1 MFPLRDAVR
10 PRSTPYVTWALI
22 LFSLAAF
29 ALSASLQPGLFE
41 SLVLEYGLVPTR
53 LSFANPAGWLKLVT
67 SIFLHGGWFHVISNL
82 WTLFIFGDNV
92 EDRMGHLRF
101 LAFYLASGVVAG
113 LAHVA
118 LAPTSTLPTIGASG
132 AIAGVLGAYFV
143 LYPSARVLTLVPL
156 IFIPWLVEI
165 PAFIYLG
172 IWFLSQLSSVLL
184 NLGAAGDFGGIAWW
198 AHIGGF
204 AFGALAVLLIMPR
217 LRRPPAKSFELEY
230 PYRDN
235 Y

>member
-10 PRSTPYVTWALI
+10 PRSRPYVTWALI
-22 LFSLAAF
+22 LLSLMAF
-29 ALSASLQPGLFE
+29 AGPAMVEPGLFE
-41 SLVLEYGLVPTR
+41 RLVIEYGLVPAS
-53 LSFANPAGWLKLVT
+53 LSFAHPAGWLTLVT
-67 SIFLHGGWFHVISNL
+67 SIFLHGGWFHVLSNL

-101 LAFYLASGVVAG
+101 LAFYLISGVIAG

-156 IFIPWLVEI
+156 VFIPWLVEV
-165 PAFIYLG
+165 PAFVYLG
-172 IWFLSQLSSVLL
+172 IWFLSQVSSVLL

-204 AFGALAVLLIMPR
+204 AFGSLAVWLIVPK
-217 LRRPPAKSFELEY
+217 LRRRPVTYYRFDD
-230 PYRDN
+230 PYREN